1 MPVLISH
8 MSHPEHHEFKSWHRA
23 LLENQLTEDQL
34 KVLDTMVQDGDAE
47 NREAAAKMLDWQD
60 YVISPE
66 EHMYGF

>member
-1 MPVLISH
+1 LS
-8 MSHPEHHEFKSWHRA
+8 
-23 LLENQLTEDQL
+23 ENRLSEDQL
-34 KVLDTMVQDGDAE
+34 KVLDAMVQDGAAE